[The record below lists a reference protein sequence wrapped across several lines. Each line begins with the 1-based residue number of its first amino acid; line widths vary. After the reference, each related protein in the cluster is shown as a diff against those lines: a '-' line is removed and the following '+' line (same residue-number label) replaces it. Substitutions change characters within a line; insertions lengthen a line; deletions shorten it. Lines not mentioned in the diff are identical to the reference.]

1 MSTLDIEMG
10 GTSSTPAAAAP
21 APAIKK
27 TKKKPLCANC
37 HETEAVKKPKR
48 AVVKTPRDTKNFEKC
63 RLNREFTRNF
73 EKLQDLMK
81 RFALEDFYQEH
92 KSATSVEIKRG
103 WFTDSE
109 VEKAQ
114 DQIELLLKQGVEKYT
129 HIKER
134 SLKRRHKEDKK
145 AAPEKFHLVSFY
157 KEDFDF
163 IQNLPLLKWDHLD
176 EEEEEEVAPPVVEGG
191 EEEEEAGEDNDVED
205 EEEED
210 DEEEEVASKLFLNST
225 PPSTPAAVAVEVPE
239 APKPKKRKTK
249 HSS

>member
-10 GTSSTPAAAAP
+10 STLITPSSAP

-37 HETEAVKKPKR
+37 HETEAVKKPR
-48 AVVKTPRDTKNFEKC
+48 RSVVKTPRDTKNFEKC

-92 KSATSVEIKRG
+92 KTATSVEIKRG
-103 WFTDSE
+103 WFTDAE
-109 VEKAQ
+109 VGKAQ
-114 DQIELLLKQGVEKYT
+114 DQIELLLQQGVEKYT

-145 AAPEKFHLVSFY
+145 DTLEMFHLVSFY
-157 KEDFDF
+157 KEDFEF
-163 IQNLPLLKWDHLD
+163 IKNLPLLKWDHLD
-176 EEEEEEVAPPVVEGG
+176 EEEEEEVAAAVVTG
-191 EEEEEAGEDNDVED
+191 EEDNDVED
-205 EEEED
+205 
-210 DEEEEVASKLFLNST
+210 DEEEEGEEDEVATKLFSDST
-225 PPSTPAAVAVEVPE
+225 PPSTPSVVVEVPE